1 MYYNQKLTSTAL
13 CMDKATIIIPVK
25 DEEVGLQYLLDDFSS
40 SDTFKDVKIRF
51 IFVIDGRT
59 SDNSR
64 EVAEGFSQEII
75 DQKENFR
82 RVIDLKKNS
91 GWIHISQ
98 LRKLNSLIVTKE
110 KILFK
115 NKSKFSEPLV
125 KLNQGRLVLISKC
138 VPSWCKVKTGNYRGW
153 ISLDNV
159 WGM

>member
-1 MYYNQKLTSTAL
+1 MR
-13 CMDKATIIIPVK
+13 
-25 DEEVGLQYLLDDFSS
+25 LL
-40 SDTFKDVKIRF
+40 KILLILYSFF
-51 IFVIDGRT
+51 IFNK
-59 SDNSR
+59 S
-64 EVAEGFSQEII
+64 FSQEINYFLSLKNNKVNVRYGPGFDYPIKYIYKKKFLPLRII